1 MGYRTYV
8 NINVEAFD
16 ASVEKTSDASKAFR
30 EIMEKAG
37 CLQYQIND
45 DSAEFEDNN
54 ANTLGEIVN
63 LSKDH
68 PGLILQGTIDGTIE
82 DSFDYRAFRIR
93 AGCIEEV
100 QAQYTFLDFTT
111 ILTDE
116 EKESRM
122 KTPSDT
128 PKEETGG
135 KDLLKVT
142 NIKSS
147 ICQTE
152 VNAVTDHEKQMVSA
166 SILSLMDQ
174 DQDFAN
180 LFLEVAALYIVRR
193 KEVEKMN
200 KQAMRQ
206 AEIKTKN

>member
-68 PGLILQGTIDGTIE
+68 PGLLLQGTIDGTNE
-82 DSFDYRAFRIR
+82 DPYDHRAFRIQ
-93 AGCIEEV
+93 AGCIEELS
-100 QAQYTFLDFTT
+100 ATITFPKFRT
-111 ILTDE
+111 ILTKE
-116 EKESRM
+116 EKEAMPDQS
-122 KTPSDT
+122 KEKKDIGTTLSDSL
-128 PKEETGG
+128 EA
-135 KDLLKVT
+135 LKGIT
-142 NIKSS
+142 TSGYWPYRS
-147 ICQTE
+147 PAPCSTE
-152 VNAVTDHEKQMVSA
+152 VKIKKNIDRAIDY
-166 SILSLMDQ
+166 LSL
-174 DQDFAN
+174 
-180 LFLEVAALYIVRR
+180 ALIYH
-193 KEVEKMN
+193 KEMFG
-200 KQAMRQ
+200 
-206 AEIKTKN
+206 KTKRDPMACMCSVIEENK